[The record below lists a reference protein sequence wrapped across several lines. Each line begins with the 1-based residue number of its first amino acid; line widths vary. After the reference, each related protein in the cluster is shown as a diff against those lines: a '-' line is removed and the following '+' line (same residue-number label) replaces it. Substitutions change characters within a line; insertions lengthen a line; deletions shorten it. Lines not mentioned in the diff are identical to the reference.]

1 MPKNTSLRLKAL
13 RTIRRALIG
22 LIAVWIVWGSAL
34 ASAQD
39 TEAARDR
46 EAIDHAKGLS
56 RAFRAVSKKELPA
69 VVKVKTSTKARAAK
83 PGAREPRENPFQGTP
98 FEDFFNKSHPGLEG
112 DDGSPAREGLGSG
125 VIINAQGII
134 LTNNHVVEGADDVIV
149 ELSNGRQYHSV
160 DVRTDAQSDLAI
172 VRIKADAPLT
182 TAPLGDSD
190 NMEIGDWVLA
200 IGNPFDLDLT
210 VSAGIISGK
219 SRVLP
224 SGRRAEFLQTDAA
237 INPGNSGGPLINLDG
252 EVIGINTAIASSS
265 GGYQGIGFAIP
276 SKLAKWV
283 SRQLISKGVVER
295 AYLGVRIEEINADL
309 AQRLRV
315 LPGQGVL
322 VNEIL
327 PGSPAAKAGLQA
339 GDIVVAFGGAP
350 VHNPRQLQEVVEQ
363 SPLGSSHPMDIL
375 REGKPQQ
382 LNMVAT
388 ALPKELI
395 GPVRRKMIAPE
406 DVAPER

>member
-1 MPKNTSLRLKAL
+1 
-13 RTIRRALIG
+13 
-22 LIAVWIVWGSAL
+22 
-34 ASAQD
+34 
-39 TEAARDR
+39 
-46 EAIDHAKGLS
+46 
-56 RAFRAVSKKELPA
+56 
-69 VVKVKTSTKARAAK
+69 
-83 PGAREPRENPFQGTP
+83 
-98 FEDFFNKSHPGLEG
+98 
-112 DDGSPAREGLGSG
+112 
-125 VIINAQGII
+125 
-134 LTNNHVVEGADDVIV
+134 
-149 ELSNGRQYHSV
+149 
-160 DVRTDAQSDLAI
+160 
-172 VRIKADAPLT
+172 
-182 TAPLGDSD
+182 
-190 NMEIGDWVLA
+190 VLA